1 MAGNRIDFTVGFNI
15 DKTGLNQ
22 LENSLDKITA
32 KSQLPGATEQL
43 KEAGVMAQQVGDILR
58 SSFNYDF
65 NQVNIGAFTQ
75 GLNSAGLSMDQLRS
89 KFTAAGSQGTAAFSQ
104 LGSSIL
110 NTKIQ
115 IKESNTLLDQ
125 MATTMTN
132 TVKWGIA
139 SGAFNKV
146 TQSVR
151 ESLSYVEKLD
161 KSLNDIRIVTN
172 KSAESM
178 SQFAKDANEAAKG
191 LGASTRDYTEASLI
205 YYQQGLKDNEVKAR
219 TETTLKTANV
229 TGQSTS
235 AVSEQLTAVWNGYK
249 VAAKD
254 TEKYVDKLAA
264 VAADSASDLEELSTA
279 MSKVSSSASAMGVDV
294 DSLNAQISTI
304 ISTTRQA
311 PESVGTALKTIYARM
326 GDLKSSGT
334 DEFGVSLGEVTS
346 QMKTMGVS
354 ILDETGSMRDM
365 GDVIEEV
372 GTKWQSWSREQ
383 KQAAAIAMAGKR
395 QYNNLFA
402 LFENW
407 DQYNKELKVSQDSLG
422 TLQIQQDTYMESM
435 EAKQQKLRTQTEAF
449 YSALIGD
456 GQEVNNLVDVMTEL
470 MTVVTQF
477 TDGMGGGFKSIIG
490 YATILANLF
499 KNQIGKGLLK
509 HFENKRLD
517 DYNQAV
523 VQGKKETY
531 LAGQNLKNI
540 NGTPEFSNGKWQAT
554 DSNGNVQQLTAN
566 QAGTI
571 SAFEKEAVIAKEI
584 DSIRKSLTEEEY
596 NSLVT
601 QQQEVGVSEK
611 KLAILKEQ
619 QAISKKE
626 SNTLFAFQQGDAY
639 QNYQNAKN
647 TPGANVELEGDNFLK
662 IQKERLKAANRLK
675 KEGNKLTEQE
685 IQKLKIQAGY
695 NKDSKATAE
704 VIYNRNK
711 ERYDLAKKIVEQD
724 RQEVEWKEQ
733 QANTENRLNQNI
745 KNKKEDQAKTQ
756 NIQGMIGAASSLAM
770 VLGSVN
776 SIYDTILNKDL
787 SGPEKALQI
796 ATQIGMVLP
805 MLISAYSSLNAVT
818 LAGEKLTFKSLAAK
832 AKDILLTKGQT
843 AATTEATSSTIAWNA
858 VLEINPLI
866 LLATAIIGVVSAI
879 SIFNKSQQQA
889 REETK
894 ANNEAAIELADTKK
908 EELETINE
916 LAKSYE
922 EVYKTYEKTGKGVD
936 SLKEKSYELIDSF
949 GEQGRYLLGLVD
961 NYSLFNK
968 EVKKLQQQQLEKS
981 LPSLKTGVA
990 AAGQNALI
998 DIQNESD
1005 YDKDIELGTVKVNFS
1020 ELKDIESI
1028 LEKYYALQEQISI
1041 YQERGETDSDAY
1053 REAVGMFAKIGDRIS
1068 EYTDQLEALVSTQ
1081 SQLIIGAMPDSKDY
1095 SSYKENRQEA
1105 IQKIKNSKDTDTQ
1118 QAIKNYIEANEGA
1131 TKEQAAEEIY
1141 RENLSVS
1148 GSTINQEYEDR
1159 YQKSTS
1165 LAKNFKK
1172 EIATT
1177 FGTEKFADIQ
1187 GFGETGYSKSQLSNL
1202 TFVDNEGVKHSVFN
1216 ENGKLNPLL
1225 DVGLSELDM
1234 TEKDWSNR
1242 GYSRTEEGFYKNNQT
1257 GEIINPAAV
1266 GSGYMTLPMQYQSE
1280 DFKKIWSDILGGEPG
1295 ETPSLETSLL
1305 ENFYAKATENIAS
1318 LGEKAYGGKNRDKY
1332 FEQLSEK
1339 LSESGLGMLASDN
1352 MDIFSQDF
1360 WTQHQDDTVDE
1371 LAAAMEEMMKN
1382 NIRQIQ
1388 ENFAETASQLA
1399 DNASALA
1406 SDVLSG
1412 NVTTENIA
1420 SDENYQGILG
1430 NAETLKQLYPELID
1444 DVNIIT
1450 NTQLTGTHEWLVALE
1465 EVQDKMD
1472 EIKLNELQKDL
1483 ATSLSEI
1490 KVDLNSDEFYDK
1502 MDAILDKDYSV
1513 IVEIKSQ
1520 MDDEFE
1526 TASNT
1531 LSKITEQASKIGEK
1545 FIVAQKDI
1553 KELGE
1558 TFPGI
1563 LDNVTYL
1570 KDGTIKLNKEATKSA
1585 METAKAEAAATI
1597 DSAIADIQ
1605 ANQLKLKQ
1613 KREYYA
1619 AMLTIATKAA
1629 EGEKV
1634 TEQDKADFEKIIADY
1649 QSELNKEVTDTQIKN
1664 ALAVVSGEADAN
1676 ETDFE
1681 NYKNLANEKIRVSES
1696 MSRTIAQNWKAALA
1710 GEPENVS
1717 NGAVVSGSYSSKQA
1731 TTSQEGQKAATEE
1744 LTESLDSPEQA
1755 KQLADQLAQNIKA
1768 IDQAIASG
1776 NADIVSLM
1784 AQKAGGEYGFDN
1796 AAKGKGYTPDKSD
1809 DDSNDLDKLTD
1820 EFDLLEN
1827 INNQLAI
1834 QESYYDRI
1842 NTLVE
1847 HVYGLTKLEG
1857 IKEEN
1862 KILDSQLK
1870 LYKQKD
1876 KLIQKDINR
1885 QGNKL
1890 VSYGAKF
1897 NEDGTLANHEQVWE
1911 SLKAKVNKAAAAGKE
1926 VTYEKAK
1933 QDFEDYEDAYSKYN
1947 EALQE
1952 SGENLAKQQELLYQK
1967 VENNVKAIEVEIQV
1981 KVDAGDTIRSLQE
1994 FRESMASEEDFV
2006 TKAKTSITTGMSYD
2020 SSGEMDAYLAQA
2032 EKAKKA
2038 YNKIIKGGTDKTYGT
2053 DSEAAMKAYKDY
2065 TEKAAESAK
2074 SMKEAID
2081 NYWSNMS
2088 DWMSSIK
2095 EDFDDIQ
2102 KKIKSITDETKY
2114 YSDLLSLI
2122 HSSNKTEQAALS
2134 TEQGDLYAQSAE
2146 YYVNEQK
2153 KWNKISED
2161 YQNKIDAQNKAKEKA
2176 EEKLKNA
2183 KTKKDKKDAQAA
2195 IDAAKTNIENYEKL
2209 RDEAIENAETAQ
2221 TNAQQASLNSLKA
2234 YQEAFKLS
2242 IESAFQDLEDLFTDG
2257 LGFDWAD
2264 KLWSLDKDYITNWY
2278 DNIEKEFNI
2287 KDFTLMIDMDI
2298 DDTSSEAVK
2307 QKLADFRDEQEE
2319 QLRNQAYLSE
2329 YDLKLAKAKYNV
2341 LKKEI
2346 ALQEAQEKKTTL
2358 RLRRNSQGNYT
2369 YQYTSN
2375 SNDIDKAQSELNQAQ
2390 SDYYKVAKD
2399 GYIASYEKSVSLL
2412 KSLENDMK
2420 QKALSEGLEN
2430 VDSLTQEE
2438 IQTWMQEHVGD
2449 YYAKWKVEYD
2459 AAYDDYQQVQADYAE
2474 AAYNTAAY
2482 QAGET
2487 DKVWNKL
2494 SEDEKKRWIKDS
2506 LPKLGTAFTNYY
2518 SGINKNSQ
2526 DMETIVKQVWEKCTK
2541 AMSDY
2546 KDGFEVLRKEAEV
2559 EIPKVNDIIKTN
2571 KTEVSKLKEQW
2582 DKVDEKYKAYEK
2594 EINNSEKIEALQ
2606 KSLSEVK
2613 SPIDDLYTSLDRD
2626 VRKVGNL
2633 QTTINKLK
2641 GKTITVTTNYKNNY
2655 DLKINGKSAS
2665 ASEYKAAVSAGQA
2678 DVSTSG
2684 DGKIQAGDIVQGTG
2698 KNEGKNKAG
2707 IYLYNSKG
2715 NKTGYSGR
2723 FAPGTDW
2730 TILEIVKNKDKPDLA
2745 HIDNGATDEYIPVN
2759 IIKKYFTGYDTGG
2772 YTGEWNS
2779 TDGKLALLH
2788 EKELVLNK
2796 QDTSN
2801 MLEIVKSVRTLQ
2813 DNNSNLSSLIM
2824 EQVMSSLYSRV
2835 KEIKKEFILQD
2846 ALTSNYSKEKEANI
2860 EQSVVI
2866 NADFPGVT
2874 NAKEIERALNSLENM
2889 ATQKA
2894 YSTRKR

>member
-89 KFTAAGSQGTAAFSQ
+89 KFTAAGNQGINTFANVSN
-104 LGSSIL
+104 SIL
-110 NTKIQ
+110 STKLQ

-161 KSLNDIRIVTN
+161 KSLNDIRIVTD

-178 SQFAKDANEAAKG
+178 QQFAKDANSAAKG

-205 YYQQGLKDNEVKAR
+205 YYQQGLSDEEVKAR

-229 TGQSTS
+229 TGQATS

-249 VAAKD
+249 VVANEA
-254 TEKYVDKLAA
+254 ESYVDKLAA

-279 MSKVSSSASAMGVDV
+279 MSKVASSANAMGVDV

-326 GDLKSSGT
+326 GDLKTEGT
-334 DEFGVSLGEVTS
+334 DEFGVSLGEVSS
-346 QMKTMGVS
+346 QMQTMGIN

-365 GDVIEEV
+365 GEVIEEV
-372 GTKWQSWSREQ
+372 GAKWQSWTREQ

-407 DQYNKELKVSQDSLG
+407 SDYNKELKVSQNSLG
-422 TLQIQQDTYMESM
+422 TLQNQQDIYMESM
-435 EAKQQKLRTQTEAF
+435 EAKQQRLKTQTEAF

-456 GQEVNNLVDVMTEL
+456 GQEVNNLVDALTDL
-470 MTVVTQF
+470 MTVFTNF
-477 TDGMGGGFKSIIG
+477 TDGMGGGLKSIAG
-490 YATILANLF
+490 YAAIIANLF
-499 KNQIGKGLLK
+499 KNQISKGLLNL
-509 HFENKRLD
+509 FETKRLD
-517 DYNQAV
+517 ALNESTIQNKKDTYMAS
-523 VQGKKETY
+523 QGLGSVDNAKKI
-531 LAGQNLKNI
+531 QI
-540 NGTPEFSNGKWQAT
+540 NYSK
-554 DSNGNVQQLTAN
+554 
-566 QAGTI
+566 QAGWTTET
-571 SAFEKEAVIAKEI
+571 AQGTEKITEDTASELAKLKEQAKWSQKIDEIAVAL
-584 DSIRKSLTEEEY
+584 SEEEY
-596 NSLVT
+596 NKLVT
-601 QQQEVGVSEK
+601 LQEETGELEK
-611 KLAILKEQ
+611 QKTLLEGTQYNLNEERSSLFSHNKALKQGREESYNQYLQDKDNPDISLNQAGEDYIQREQERLNIAESIIEAEKEQ
-619 QAISKKE
+619 AKLQLQIAEIKKGNSNINQEELQSLKNQAKAQKEIAQSAKQSLGYAKNSKVTGEQIKSQVQKTKDYAKDQVTADKEKAGLDQKQLQIQGQLNEGISSKKE
-626 SNTLFAFQQGDAY
+626 DLSKVNTINGLIAGFSTLAMSLGTINSLFDVWTSKDTSTIDKLTQTLMSLGMLIPMITSAY
-639 QNYQNAKN
+639 TALNKVKLEDIKVTLSAIGLKIKETAASAAKVLGLGAETVATEGATVAQNALN
-647 TPGANVELEGDNFLK
+647 ASMLANPAFWLIAGVMGLVTALSFLSKKQEEEIEAQKEANQQRIESAEK
-662 IQKERLKAANRLK
+662 IQEEYKSIKDLSDSYDDLYEKY
-675 KEGNKLTEQE
+675 KEGNATKEEFNNLVEETSELLESENIALLKNTQNWSALGSAIKNAKEEKGKDALEKSKDALDAAMDNLTLDEYT
-685 IQKLKIQAGY
+685 K
-695 NKDSKATAE
+695 KAT
-704 VIYNRNK
+704 
-711 ERYDLAKKIVEQD
+711 
-724 RQEVEWKEQ
+724 
-733 QANTENRLNQNI
+733 
-745 KNKKEDQAKTQ
+745 KT
-756 NIQGMIGAASSLAM
+756 
-770 VLGSVN
+770 VV
-776 SIYDTILNKDL
+776 
-787 SGPEKALQI
+787 
-796 ATQIGMVLP
+796 
-805 MLISAYSSLNAVT
+805 
-818 LAGEKLTFKSLAAK
+818 
-832 AKDILLTKGQT
+832 KGT
-843 AATTEATSSTIAWNA
+843 
-858 VLEINPLI
+858 VP
-866 LLATAIIGVVSAI
+866 
-879 SIFNKSQQQA
+879 
-889 REETK
+889 K
-894 ANNEAAIELADTKK
+894 ANNSMGYNYNTARNIQT
-908 EELETINE
+908 
-916 LAKSYE
+916 E
-922 EVYKTYEKTGKGVD
+922 EVELPGQYIDFKIGAVWEEEEK
-936 SLKEKSYELIDSF
+936 SLKEKIN
-949 GEQGRYLLGLVD
+949 G
-961 NYSLFNK
+961 K
-968 EVKKLQQQQLEKS
+968 
-981 LPSLKTGVA
+981 
-990 AAGQNALI
+990 
-998 DIQNESD
+998 
-1005 YDKDIELGTVKVNFS
+1005 
-1020 ELKDIESI
+1020 
-1028 LEKYYALQEQISI
+1028 LEKYDLEVNDNGNIWVQTPADYANAWSAVEEALAEADEGEKDASASEFYESIRGQIGEAKSKSEEINDYIQNVEDVSFDVATQEVGLDDIKNKEEYIEKRQEVAERVKKSLKDTGKTEEEINDYINTNFASLEDEQLVEWEASYQLSLQYQDTAKEVLNLDSLNEEQIAKVNDLADDLTKS
-1041 YQERGETDSDAY
+1041 GLNAY
-1053 REAVGMFAKIGDRIS
+1053 LDKNKI
-1068 EYTDQLEALVSTQ
+1068 
-1081 SQLIIGAMPDSKDY
+1081 
-1095 SSYKENRQEA
+1095 
-1105 IQKIKNSKDTDTQ
+1105 
-1118 QAIKNYIEANEGA
+1118 
-1131 TKEQAAEEIY
+1131 TKEEWDNYLAGDIDFNDIVRKHFDEI
-1141 RENLSVS
+1141 
-1148 GSTINQEYEDR
+1148 
-1159 YQKSTS
+1159 
-1165 LAKNFKK
+1165 
-1172 EIATT
+1172 
-1177 FGTEKFADIQ
+1177 
-1187 GFGETGYSKSQLSNL
+1187 
-1202 TFVDNEGVKHSVFN
+1202 
-1216 ENGKLNPLL
+1216 
-1225 DVGLSELDM
+1225 
-1234 TEKDWSNR
+1234 
-1242 GYSRTEEGFYKNNQT
+1242 
-1257 GEIINPAAV
+1257 
-1266 GSGYMTLPMQYQSE
+1266 
-1280 DFKKIWSDILGGEPG
+1280 
-1295 ETPSLETSLL
+1295 
-1305 ENFYAKATENIAS
+1305 
-1318 LGEKAYGGKNRDKY
+1318 EKAFSNNAKTISTNSQY
-1332 FEQLSEK
+1332 FEQQS
-1339 LSESGLGMLASDN
+1339 
-1352 MDIFSQDF
+1352 
-1360 WTQHQDDTVDE
+1360 
-1371 LAAAMEEMMKN
+1371 
-1382 NIRQIQ
+1382 
-1388 ENFAETASQLA
+1388 
-1399 DNASALA
+1399 
-1406 SDVLSG
+1406 LSG
-1412 NVTTENIA
+1412 GITSENI
-1420 SDENYQGILG
+1420 SEDENWSMY
-1430 NAETLKQLYPELID
+1430 LKQLDAAASIYPELID
-1444 DVNIIT
+1444 DVNIIE
-1450 NTQLTGTHEWLVALE
+1450 NTQLTGTYEWLTALE

-1472 EIKLNELQKDL
+1472 EIELNRLQKDL

-1545 FIVAQKDI
+1545 FIVAQEDI

-1784 AQKAGGEYGFDN
+1784 AQKAGAEYGFDN
-1796 AAKGKGYTPDKSD
+1796 AAKGKGYAPDKSD

-1885 QGNKL
+1885 QGSKL

-1967 VENNVKAIEVEIQV
+1967 VENNVKAIETEIQV
-1981 KVDAGDTIRSLQE
+1981 KVDAGDAIRSLQE

-2020 SSGEMDAYLAQA
+2020 SSGEMDAFLAQA

-2053 DSEAAMKAYKDY
+2053 DSEAAMKAYQEY

-2183 KTKKDKKDAQAA
+2183 KTKKDKKDAKAA

-2487 DKVWNKL
+2487 DKVWNRL

-2506 LPKLGTAFTNYY
+2506 LPKLGTTFTNYY

-2526 DMETIVKQVWEKCTK
+2526 DMETIVKQVWKKCTT

-2546 KDGFEVLRKEAEV
+2546 KDGFEALRTKAEV

-2633 QTTINKLK
+2633 KTAINKLK

-2665 ASEYKAAVSAGQA
+2665 ASEYKAAVSASQMKQ
-2678 DVSTSG
+2678 SSQG
-2684 DGKIQAGDIVQGTG
+2684 DGNAQAGDTIHHTTTYQ
-2698 KNEGKNKAG
+2698 NAAG
-2707 IYLYNSKG
+2707 DVEYDSKG
-2715 NKTGYSGR
+2715 KKQTGHYFRTG
-2723 FAPGTDW
+2723 PDTDW
-2730 TILEIVKNKDKPDLA
+2730 IIEEIKTVDGGKQLAKIENASGVSHWILLSSIQKGKLW
-2745 HIDNGATDEYIPVN
+2745 
-2759 IIKKYFTGYDTGG
+2759 TGFDTGG

>member
-43 KEAGVMAQQVGDILR
+43 KEAGIMAQQVGDILR

-151 ESLSYVEKLD
+151 EAFSYVEKLD
-161 KSLNDIRIVTN
+161 KSLNDIRIVTD

-178 SQFAKDANEAAKG
+178 QQFAKDANSAAKG

-205 YYQQGLKDNEVKAR
+205 YYQQGLSDEEVKAR

-229 TGQSTS
+229 TGQATS
-235 AVSEQLTAVWNGYK
+235 AVSEELTAVWNGYK
-249 VAAKD
+249 VVASEA
-254 TEKYVDKLAA
+254 ESYVDKMAA

-279 MSKVSSSASAMGVDV
+279 MSKVASSASAMGVDV

-326 GDLKSSGT
+326 GDLKTEGT
-334 DEFGVSLGEVTS
+334 DEFGVSLGEVSS
-346 QMKTMGVS
+346 QMQTMGVN

-365 GDVIEEV
+365 GEVIEEV

-407 DQYNKELKVSQDSLG
+407 SDYNKELKVSQESLG
-422 TLQIQQDTYMESM
+422 TLQKQQNTYMESM
-435 EAKQQKLRTQTEAF
+435 EAKQQRLSTQTEAF

-456 GQEVNNLVDVMTEL
+456 GQEVNNLVDVMTDL

-477 TDGMGGGFKSIIG
+477 TDGMGGGFKSLIG
-490 YATILANLF
+490 YVTILANLF
-499 KNQIGKGLLK
+499 KNQIGKGYLNRL
-509 HFENKRLD
+509 ENKRLEN
-517 DYNQAV
+517 YNQSV
-523 VQGKKETY
+523 VTGKKDTY
-531 LAGQNLKNI
+531 LAGQNLQQVTGSATLSEKDN
-540 NGTPEFSNGKWQAT
+540 KWYVKGEQ
-554 DSNGNVQQLTAN
+554 GQPVRLTSE
-566 QAGTI
+566 QAG
-571 SAFEKEAVIAKEI
+571 SVNRFEEEAKWAERI
-584 DSIRKSLTEEEY
+584 DKVRKSLSEEEY
-596 NSLVT
+596 NALT
-601 QQQEVGVSEK
+601 NQQQKLGLLKEEEAILQSENI
-611 KLAILKEQ
+611 ILKEQ
-619 QAISKKE
+619 AENLFTSNGAVFDGRKKE
-626 SNTLFAFQQGDAY
+626 ELSSTSKSYL
-639 QNYQNAKN
+639 NYQSSIGTANEAAAAEDALAAASKRVDKARELASLSKEEFETKN
-647 TPGANVELEGDNFLK
+647 STVKTLLREAGYAEDTSLSQKEILK
-662 IQKERLKAANRLK
+662 REKERLNVLNQVVK
-675 KEGNKLTEQE
+675 KRKEEIVNQE
-685 IQKLKIQAGY
+685 NQKNTSNQL
-695 NKDSKATAE
+695 NTSLS
-704 VIYNRNK
+704 NK
-711 ERYDLAKKIVEQD
+711 EVDQTKVE
-724 RQEVEWKEQ
+724 K
-733 QANTENRLNQNI
+733 L
-745 KNKKEDQAKTQ
+745 
-756 NIQGMIGAASSLAM
+756 QGAIGAASSIAM
-770 VLGSVN
+770 TLGSVN
-776 SIYDTILNKDL
+776 SILDTIFNKDI
-787 SGPEKALQI
+787 SGGEKILQI
-796 ATQIGMVLP
+796 FTQLAFTLP
-805 MLISAYSSLNAVT
+805 MLQRAYESLNAIQAISIGQTGIGAAAQEALNTAILKYIPSAKGATVAQTALNAAMNANIIVAVVTAILALVSAYSIYKRSVSEARQAKIEANNNIIEGNQALKDEKDAIAENAKAYNEAYNKYKETGEGKNELVT
-818 LAGEKLTFKSLAAK
+818 ASQNLIEKLGDEGTA
-832 AKDILLTKGQT
+832 LL
-843 AATTEATSSTIAWNA
+843 SVI
-858 VLEINPLI
+858 
-866 LLATAIIGVVSAI
+866 
-879 SIFNKSQQQA
+879 
-889 REETK
+889 
-894 ANNEAAIELADTKK
+894 
-908 EELETINE
+908 
-916 LAKSYE
+916 
-922 EVYKTYEKTGKGVD
+922 
-936 SLKEKSYELIDSF
+936 
-949 GEQGRYLLGLVD
+949 D
-961 NYSLFNK
+961 NYSLFNEKLK
-968 EVKKLQQQQLEKS
+968 EVLSTRLKIQNTDATSLISSYNAAARNVSLQNQEDASEDNAGFWGPLGQELVGAVSTLGYTMVEDIASLFTGKVYHAASAAGEHTYGMTFSSKEESDAVSIIEDTLSDYGTAMQTNLDKWTQIWDHDRASDFVMNFEDLNAEESVIAMQQLEKALNQLEEEGKETTQTYAS
-981 LPSLKTGVA
+981 LSAQYQQLDEATLEYREQLATLAEYYSAGVFAANTGVSDDVMNSRQDYEEYKNRVVSAYKENEYIRKA
-990 AAGQNALI
+990 AEASGDEEAYYEDRFKSDVYNYGSTSIQSQYEAEQARESQRFSMGEAVKNIYGVEEYGWEEAQKQNKDFKELI
-998 DIQNESD
+998 KNRKNTN
-1005 YDKDIELGTVKVNFS
+1005 KDIVAELEDTGLMSYVNWNLFTREDWENIYNAKDANEAARYIVNS
-1020 ELKDIESI
+1020 SLEAMQESFEKDIGNVISSGKDTMNKAISGDLTADNAINDEDFQN
-1028 LEKYYALQEQISI
+1028 YLQ
-1041 YQERGETDSDAY
+1041 
-1053 REAVGMFAKIGDRIS
+1053 
-1068 EYTDQLEALVSTQ
+1068 QLEA
-1081 SQLIIGAMPDSKDY
+1081 ASKFY
-1095 SSYKENRQEA
+1095 P
-1105 IQKIKNSKDTDTQ
+1105 
-1118 QAIKNYIEANEGA
+1118 
-1131 TKEQAAEEIY
+1131 
-1141 RENLSVS
+1141 
-1148 GSTINQEYEDR
+1148 
-1159 YQKSTS
+1159 
-1165 LAKNFKK
+1165 
-1172 EIATT
+1172 
-1177 FGTEKFADIQ
+1177 DIQ
-1187 GFGETGYSKSQLSNL
+1187 
-1202 TFVDNEGVKHSVFN
+1202 DNI
-1216 ENGKLNPLL
+1216 
-1225 DVGLSELDM
+1225 
-1234 TEKDWSNR
+1234 R
-1242 GYSRTEEGFYKNNQT
+1242 
-1257 GEIINPAAV
+1257 IINN
-1266 GSGYMTLPMQYQSE
+1266 E
-1280 DFKKIWSDILGGEPG
+1280 
-1295 ETPSLETSLL
+1295 SL
-1305 ENFYAKATENIAS
+1305 I
-1318 LGEKAYGGKNRDKY
+1318 G
-1332 FEQLSEK
+1332 
-1339 LSESGLGMLASDN
+1339 
-1352 MDIFSQDF
+1352 
-1360 WTQHQDDTVDE
+1360 TQAWYD
-1371 LAAAMEEMMKN
+1371 
-1382 NIRQIQ
+1382 
-1388 ENFAETASQLA
+1388 
-1399 DNASALA
+1399 AL
-1406 SDVLSG
+1406 D
-1412 NVTTENIA
+1412 
-1420 SDENYQGILG
+1420 
-1430 NAETLKQLYPELID
+1430 
-1444 DVNIIT
+1444 
-1450 NTQLTGTHEWLVALE
+1450 
-1465 EVQDKMD
+1465 EVQDKMED
-1472 EIKLNELQKDL
+1472 IQLIQSRDTAHENLTEIIEEYNNKDFSVNVDANTQEFTEKMSELLNDQYDISVKIRAEGHEDF
-1483 ATSLSEI
+1483 TSLTGQLNNLDEAI
-1490 KVDLNSDEFYDK
+1490 AKV
-1502 MDAILDKDYSV
+1502 
-1513 IVEIKSQ
+1513 
-1520 MDDEFE
+1520 
-1526 TASNT
+1526 
-1531 LSKITEQASKIGEK
+1531 GED
-1545 FIVAQKDI
+1545 FIVSADDI
-1553 KELGE
+1553 TALGQAV
-1558 TFPGI
+1558 PGI
-1563 LDNVTYL
+1563 LQDFQYMT
-1570 KDGTIKLNKEATKSA
+1570 DGTIKLNKEAVQSSIDASRQSIQTKVEEAASKLETEADYHAAQATLYEEMAEIAQAAADNDIDIEQAKNELLTKSKKVEA
-1585 METAKAEAAATI
+1585 NNDKMIKDTEIANQKKLADSSQENGGILASNWAEA
-1597 DSAIADIQ
+1597 
-1605 ANQLKLKQ
+1605 
-1613 KREYYA
+1613 
-1619 AMLTIATKAA
+1619 
-1629 EGEKV
+1629 
-1634 TEQDKADFEKIIADY
+1634 Y
-1649 QSELNKEVTDTQIKN
+1649 QSAALNSEEF
-1664 ALAVVSGEADAN
+1664 AV
-1676 ETDFE
+1676 
-1681 NYKNLANEKIRVSES
+1681 Y
-1696 MSRTIAQNWKAALA
+1696 AQN
-1710 GEPENVS
+1710 N
-1717 NGAVVSGSYSSKQA
+1717 N
-1731 TTSQEGQKAATEE
+1731 KAATGEGGITSPNIVPHFKGAAGKNVETADIPE
-1744 LTESLDSPEQA
+1744 LEQA
-1755 KQLADQLAQNIKA
+1755 TKEDLEDLAQEYREKA
-1768 IDQAIASG
+1768 ESE
-1776 NADIVSLM
+1776 M
-1784 AQKAGGEYGFDN
+1784 N
-1796 AAKGKGYTPDKSD
+1796 AANVAYSEAMGLRAKLHASNIAADNVKKGEGPDGKDKD

-1827 INNQLAI
+1827 INNQLEI

-1847 HVYGLTKLEG
+1847 HTYGLTKLDG
-1857 IKEEN
+1857 IKAEN
-1862 KILDSQLK
+1862 EVLDSQLK

-1885 QGNKL
+1885 QGSKL

-1952 SGENLAKQQELLYQK
+1952 SGENLAKQQELLYQE

-1981 KVDAGDTIRSLQE
+1981 KVDAGDAIRNLQE

-2006 TKAKTSITTGMSYD
+2006 TKAKTSIATGMSYNN
-2020 SSGEMDAYLAQA
+2020 SEEMDAYLAQA
-2032 EKAKKA
+2032 EKARKA

-2053 DSEAAMKAYKDY
+2053 DSEAAMKAYQEY

-2088 DWMSSIK
+2088 DWMNSIK

-2195 IDAAKTNIENYEKL
+2195 IDAAETNIENYEKL

-2412 KSLENDMK
+2412 KSLESDMK

-2438 IQTWMQEHVGD
+2438 IETWMQEHVGD

-2487 DKVWNKL
+2487 DKVWSKL

-2526 DMETIVKQVWEKCTK
+2526 DMETIVKQVWKNCTK

-2546 KDGFEVLRKEAEV
+2546 KDGFEALRAKAEV

-2606 KSLSEVK
+2606 KSLSKVK
-2613 SPIDDLYTSLDRD
+2613 SPIDDLYTSLDKD

-2633 QTTINKLK
+2633 QTAIDKLK

-2665 ASEYKAAVSAGQA
+2665 ASEYKAAIAASQMSMSKQGNNKV
-2678 DVSTSG
+2678 D
-2684 DGKIQAGDIVQGTG
+2684 AGDYIQGKGTCP
-2698 KNEGKNKAG
+2698 NAAG
-2707 IYLYNSKG
+2707 VPEYDSKG
-2715 NKTGYSGR
+2715 NLTGKYIR
-2723 FAPGTDW
+2723 TKDVDW
-2730 TILEIVKNKDKPDLA
+2730 VVLQIAQPKNKPQIAQIENPYNNIKYWL
-2745 HIDNGATDEYIPVN
+2745 NYTDIE
-2759 IIKKYFTGYDTGG
+2759 KWFTGYDTGG

>member
-139 SGAFNKV
+139 SGTFNKV

-151 ESLSYVEKLD
+151 EAFSYVEKLD

-178 SQFAKDANEAAKG
+178 QQFAKDANSAAKN

-205 YYQQGLKDNEVKAR
+205 YYQQGLSDEEVKAR

-235 AVSEQLTAVWNGYK
+235 AVSEELTAVWNGYQ

-279 MSKVSSSASAMGVDV
+279 MSKVSSSANAMGVDV

-326 GDLKSSGT
+326 GDLKAEGT

-346 QMKTMGVS
+346 QMETMGVS

-372 GTKWQSWSREQ
+372 GTKWQGWSREQ

-407 DQYNKELKVSQDSLG
+407 DQYNKELKVSQESLG
-422 TLQIQQDTYMESM
+422 TLQQQQDIYMESM
-435 EAKQQKLRTQTEAF
+435 EARQQRLTTQTEAF

-456 GQEVNNLVDVMTEL
+456 GQEVNNLVDIMTEL

-499 KNQIGKGLLK
+499 KNQIGKGLLQ
-509 HFENKRLD
+509 HFDKKRLEN
-517 DYNQAV
+517 YNQSV
-523 VQGKKETY
+523 VEGKKETY
-531 LAGQNLKNI
+531 LAGQNLQQVTGSATLSEKDN
-540 NGTPEFSNGKWQAT
+540 KWYVKGEQ
-554 DSNGNVQQLTAN
+554 GQPVRLTSK
-566 QAGTI
+566 QAG
-571 SAFEKEAVIAKEI
+571 SVNRFEEEAKWAERI
-584 DSIRKSLTEEEY
+584 DKVRKSLSEEEY
-596 NSLVT
+596 NALT
-601 QQQEVGVSEK
+601 NQQQKLGLLKEEEAILQSENI
-611 KLAILKEQ
+611 ILKEQ
-619 QAISKKE
+619 AENLFTSNGAVFDGRKKE
-626 SNTLFAFQQGDAY
+626 ELSSTSKSYL
-639 QNYQNAKN
+639 NYQSSIGTANEAVAAEDALAAANKRVDKARELASLSKEEFETKNSTVKTLLREAGYAEDTSLSQKEILKREEERLNVLNQVVKKREKEIVNQENQKN
-647 TPGANVELEGDNFLK
+647 TSNQLDTSL
-662 IQKERLKAANRLK
+662 
-675 KEGNKLTEQE
+675 
-685 IQKLKIQAGY
+685 
-695 NKDSKATAE
+695 S
-704 VIYNRNK
+704 NK
-711 ERYDLAKKIVEQD
+711 EVDQTKVE
-724 RQEVEWKEQ
+724 K
-733 QANTENRLNQNI
+733 L
-745 KNKKEDQAKTQ
+745 
-756 NIQGMIGAASSLAM
+756 QGAIGAASSLAM
-770 VLGSVN
+770 TLGSVN
-776 SIYDTILNKDL
+776 SILDTIFNKDI
-787 SGPEKALQI
+787 SDGEKLLQVF
-796 ATQIGMVLP
+796 TQMAFVLP
-805 MLISAYSSLNAVT
+805 MIYSAYKSMNAIQAVSIGQTTIGAAVQEGLNAAILKYIPSAKGATVAQTALNTAMNANIIVAVVTAILALVSAYSIYKRSVSEARQAEIEANNNIIERNQALKD
-818 LAGEKLTFKSLAAK
+818 EKDAIAENAK
-832 AKDILLTKGQT
+832 AY
-843 AATTEATSSTIAWNA
+843 
-858 VLEINPLI
+858 
-866 LLATAIIGVVSAI
+866 
-879 SIFNKSQQQA
+879 
-889 REETK
+889 
-894 ANNEAAIELADTKK
+894 NEAYNKYK
-908 EELETINE
+908 ETGEGKNE
-916 LAKSYE
+916 LVTASQ
-922 EVYKTYEKTGKGVD
+922 
-936 SLKEKSYELIDSF
+936 ELIDKL
-949 GEQGRYLLGLVD
+949 GDEGTALLSVID
-961 NYSLFNK
+961 NYSLFNEKLK
-968 EVKKLQQQQLEKS
+968 EVLSTRLKVQNNDATSLITSYEAAARNVSLQNKEDASEDNMGAFRQVLNAGISTLIRPKILQLIDVGKAAVTGKTDKAYLAEGENTYGTIFTSSEESKAVDLIKDDLNEEYASATKTLFDFGGRTSNITMNFEDLDAEGSIKAMQELEEMLHKLEKAGKATTETYAGLSAQYQQL
-981 LPSLKTGVA
+981 
-990 AAGQNALI
+990 N
-998 DIQNESD
+998 
-1005 YDKDIELGTVKVNFS
+1005 
-1020 ELKDIESI
+1020 
-1028 LEKYYALQEQISI
+1028 
-1041 YQERGETDSDAY
+1041 DSTLAY
-1053 REAVGMFAKIGDRIS
+1053 REQLETLGQYYSAGVFAANTGVSDDVMNSRQDYEEYKNRVISAYKENEYIKKAAEASGDEEAYYEDRFKSDVYNYGSTSIQSQYEAEQARESQRFSMGEAVKNIYGVGEYGWEKAQEESEDFKELIKDRKNTNKDIVAELEDTGLMSYVNWKLFTREDWENIYNAKDANEAARYIVNSSMDAIKKSFEKDIDDVVSGGKDAMNQALSGDLTADNIS
-1068 EYTDQLEALVSTQ
+1068 EEFKQYQDQLEA
-1081 SQLIIGAMPDSKDY
+1081 ASK
-1095 SSYKENRQEA
+1095 
-1105 IQKIKNSKDTDTQ
+1105 
-1118 QAIKNYIEANEGA
+1118 
-1131 TKEQAAEEIY
+1131 
-1141 RENLSVS
+1141 
-1148 GSTINQEYEDR
+1148 
-1159 YQKSTS
+1159 
-1165 LAKNFKK
+1165 
-1172 EIATT
+1172 
-1177 FGTEKFADIQ
+1177 
-1187 GFGETGYSKSQLSNL
+1187 
-1202 TFVDNEGVKHSVFN
+1202 
-1216 ENGKLNPLL
+1216 
-1225 DVGLSELDM
+1225 
-1234 TEKDWSNR
+1234 
-1242 GYSRTEEGFYKNNQT
+1242 
-1257 GEIINPAAV
+1257 
-1266 GSGYMTLPMQYQSE
+1266 
-1280 DFKKIWSDILGGEPG
+1280 
-1295 ETPSLETSLL
+1295 
-1305 ENFYAKATENIAS
+1305 
-1318 LGEKAYGGKNRDKY
+1318 
-1332 FEQLSEK
+1332 
-1339 LSESGLGMLASDN
+1339 
-1352 MDIFSQDF
+1352 
-1360 WTQHQDDTVDE
+1360 
-1371 LAAAMEEMMKN
+1371 
-1382 NIRQIQ
+1382 
-1388 ENFAETASQLA
+1388 
-1399 DNASALA
+1399 
-1406 SDVLSG
+1406 
-1412 NVTTENIA
+1412 
-1420 SDENYQGILG
+1420 
-1430 NAETLKQLYPELID
+1430 LYPELENEI
-1444 DVNIIT
+1444 NIIN
-1450 NTQLTGTHEWLVALE
+1450 NTALIGTKEWYDALD
-1465 EVQDKMD
+1465 EVQDKM
-1472 EIKLNELQKDL
+1472 ENIQITQSNNIATKELNEIFEKYENEDFSVNIDANTQEFTEKMNALLDEQYDVSVKIRAEGHGDF
-1483 ATSLSEI
+1483 TSLTGQ
-1490 KVDLNSDEFYDK
+1490 LNNIDE
-1502 MDAILDKDYSV
+1502 A
-1513 IVEIKSQ
+1513 VE
-1520 MDDEFE
+1520 
-1526 TASNT
+1526 
-1531 LSKITEQASKIGEK
+1531 KIGENY
-1545 FIVAQKDI
+1545 IVAADDVAV
-1553 KELGE
+1553 LGQAI
-1558 TFPGI
+1558 PGV
-1563 LDNVTYL
+1563 LQQMKYMS
-1570 KDGTIKLNKEATKSA
+1570 DGTIKLNKEAVQSSIDAARQSIKTKVEEAATKLETEAKYHSA
-1585 METAKAEAAATI
+1585 QATLYGSMAEIAQQAANSEINIEDAKNKLISKASQVQANNDKMLKETEIANQKKLADSSQENGGILASNWAEAYQSAALN
-1597 DSAIADIQ
+1597 SAEFAAVAQ
-1605 ANQLKLKQ
+1605 AN
-1613 KREYYA
+1613 
-1619 AMLTIATKAA
+1619 
-1629 EGEKV
+1629 
-1634 TEQDKADFEKIIADY
+1634 
-1649 QSELNKEVTDTQIKN
+1649 N
-1664 ALAVVSGEADAN
+1664 
-1676 ETDFE
+1676 
-1681 NYKNLANEKIRVSES
+1681 
-1696 MSRTIAQNWKAALA
+1696 
-1710 GEPENVS
+1710 
-1717 NGAVVSGSYSSKQA
+1717 
-1731 TTSQEGQKAATEE
+1731 KAATG
-1744 LTESLDSPEQA
+1744 DGKIEQ
-1755 KQLADQLAQNIKA
+1755 K
-1768 IDQAIASG
+1768 
-1776 NADIVSLM
+1776 DIVPHY
-1784 AQKAGGEYGFDN
+1784 KG
-1796 AAKGKGYTPDKSD
+1796 AKGKTTATSEIPELQKATKEDLADLAQEYKNKAESEMEAANIAYSEAMGLRAQLNASNVAADNVKKGKDTQGDK
-1809 DDSNDLDKLTD
+1809 DSGNDLEKLTD

-1842 NTLVE
+1842 NTLIE
-1847 HVYGLTKLEG
+1847 HVYGLTKLDG

-1876 KLIQKDINR
+1876 KLIQKNINR
-1885 QGNKL
+1885 QGSKL
-1890 VSYGAKF
+1890 TSYGAEF
-1897 NEDGTLANHEQVWE
+1897 NEDGTLANHKQVWQ
-1911 SLKAKVNKAAAAGKE
+1911 SLKSKVNKAAAAGKE

-1933 QDFEDYEDAYSKYN
+1933 QDFEDYQDAYSKYN
-1947 EALQE
+1947 ESLQE

-1967 VENNVKAIEVEIQV
+1967 VENNVKAIETEIQV
-1981 KVDAGDTIRSLQE
+1981 KVDAGDAIRSLQE
-1994 FRESMASEEDFV
+1994 FRESMTFEDDFV
-2006 TKAKTSITTGMSYD
+2006 TKAKTSIATGMSYNN
-2020 SSGEMDAYLAQA
+2020 SGEMNDFLAQA

-2038 YNKIIKGGTDKTYGT
+2038 YDKIIKGGNDKTYGT
-2053 DSEAAMKAYKDY
+2053 DSETAMKAYKEY

-2081 NYWSNMS
+2081 SYWNNMS

-2122 HSSNKTEQAALS
+2122 HSSNKTEQAKLS

-2161 YQNKIDAQNKAKEKA
+2161 YQAKIDAQNKAKEKA

-2183 KTKKDKKDAQAA
+2183 KTKKDKKDAKAA
-2195 IDAAKTNIENYEKL
+2195 IDAAETNIKNYEKL

-2242 IESAFQDLEDLFTDG
+2242 IESAFQELEDLFTDG

-2278 DNIEKEFNI
+2278 DNIEREFNI

-2358 RLRRNSQGNYT
+2358 RLRRNFQGNYT

-2375 SNDIDKAQSELNQAQ
+2375 SNDVKKAQSELNQARQ
-2390 SDYYKVAKD
+2390 ETYKITKD
-2399 GYIASYEKSVSLL
+2399 ESIKQIEKQASLL
-2412 KSLENDMK
+2412 QQLTNDMK

-2487 DKVWNKL
+2487 DKVWSKL
-2494 SEDEKKRWIKDS
+2494 SENEKKRWIKDS

-2518 SGINKNSQ
+2518 NGINKNSQ
-2526 DMETIVKQVWEKCTK
+2526 DMETIVKQVWKKCTK
-2541 AMSDY
+2541 TMSDY
-2546 KDGFEVLRKEAEV
+2546 KDGFETLRKKAEV
-2559 EIPKVNDIIKTN
+2559 EIPIVNDIIKTN
-2571 KTEVSKLKEQW
+2571 ETEVSKLKEQW
-2582 DKVDEKYKAYEK
+2582 NKVDEKYKAYEK

-2606 KSLSEVK
+2606 KSLSKVK

-2633 QTTINKLK
+2633 QTAIDKLK

-2665 ASEYKAAVSAGQA
+2665 ASEYKAAVSASQMKQ
-2678 DVSTSG
+2678 SSQG
-2684 DGKIQAGDIVQGTG
+2684 DGNAQAGDIIHHTTTYQ
-2698 KNEGKNKAG
+2698 NAAG
-2707 IYLYNSKG
+2707 DIEYNSKG
-2715 NKTGYSGR
+2715 KKQTGHYFRTG
-2723 FAPGTDW
+2723 PDTDW
-2730 TILEIVKNKDKPDLA
+2730 IIEEIKTVDGGKQLAKIENASGVSHWILLSSIQKGKLW
-2745 HIDNGATDEYIPVN
+2745 
-2759 IIKKYFTGYDTGG
+2759 TGFDTGG

-2874 NAKEIERALNSLENM
+2874 NAKEIERAFDSLENM

>member
-22 LENSLDKITA
+22 LESSLDKITA
-32 KSQLPGATEQL
+32 KSQLPGATKQL

-58 SSFNYDF
+58 NSFNYDF

-115 IKESNTLLDQ
+115 IKESNTLLDK
-125 MATTMTN
+125 MARTMTN
-132 TVKWGIA
+132 TVTWGIA

-178 SQFAKDANEAAKG
+178 SKFAKDANKAAKG

-205 YYQQGLKDNEVKAR
+205 YYQQGLSDEEVKAR

-235 AVSEQLTAVWNGYK
+235 AVSEELTAVWNGYK
-249 VAAKD
+249 VAAAD
-254 TEKYVDKLAA
+254 TEKYIDKLAA

-279 MSKVSSSASAMGVDV
+279 MSKVSSAASTMGVDV

-326 GDLKSSGT
+326 GDLKAEGT

-346 QMKTMGVS
+346 QMQTMGVN
-354 ILDETGSMRDM
+354 IIDETGSMRDM

-372 GTKWQSWSREQ
+372 GTKWQGWSREQ

-422 TLQIQQDTYMESM
+422 TLQIQQNTYMESM
-435 EAKQQKLRTQTEAF
+435 EAKQQRLSTQTEAF

-456 GQEVNNLVDVMTEL
+456 GQEVNNLVDVMTDL

-477 TDGMGGGFKSIIG
+477 TDGMGGGFKSLIG
-490 YATILANLF
+490 YVTILANLF
-499 KNQIGKGLLK
+499 KNQIGKGYLNRL
-509 HFENKRLD
+509 ENKKLEN
-517 DYNQAV
+517 YNQSV
-523 VQGKKETY
+523 VTGKKDTY
-531 LAGQNLKNI
+531 LAGQNLQQVTGNATLSEKDN
-540 NGTPEFSNGKWQAT
+540 KWYVKGEQ
-554 DSNGNVQQLTAN
+554 GQPVRLTSE
-566 QAGTI
+566 QAG
-571 SAFEKEAVIAKEI
+571 SVNRFEEEAKWAERI
-584 DSIRKSLTEEEY
+584 DKVRKSLSEEEY
-596 NSLVT
+596 NALT
-601 QQQEVGVSEK
+601 NQQQKLGLLKEEEAILQSENI
-611 KLAILKEQ
+611 ILKEQ
-619 QAISKKE
+619 AENLFTSNGAVFDGRKKE
-626 SNTLFAFQQGDAY
+626 ELSSTSISYL
-639 QNYQNAKN
+639 NYQSSIGTANEAAAAEDALATANKRVDKARELASLSKEEFETKNSTVKTLLREAGYAKDTSLSQKEILKREEERLNVLNQVVKKRKEEIVNQENQKN
-647 TPGANVELEGDNFLK
+647 TSNQLDTSL
-662 IQKERLKAANRLK
+662 
-675 KEGNKLTEQE
+675 
-685 IQKLKIQAGY
+685 
-695 NKDSKATAE
+695 S
-704 VIYNRNK
+704 NK
-711 ERYDLAKKIVEQD
+711 EVDQTKVE
-724 RQEVEWKEQ
+724 K
-733 QANTENRLNQNI
+733 L
-745 KNKKEDQAKTQ
+745 
-756 NIQGMIGAASSLAM
+756 QGAIGAASSIAM
-770 VLGSVN
+770 TLGSVN
-776 SIYDTILNKDL
+776 SILDTIFNKDI
-787 SGPEKALQI
+787 SGGEKILQI
-796 ATQIGMVLP
+796 FTQLAFTLP
-805 MLISAYSSLNAVT
+805 MLQRAYESLNAIQAISIGQTGIGTAAQEALNTAILKYIPSAKGATVAQTALNAAMNANIIVAVVTAILALVSAYSIYKRSISEARQAKIEANNNIIEGNKALKD
-818 LAGEKLTFKSLAAK
+818 EKDAIAENAK
-832 AKDILLTKGQT
+832 AY
-843 AATTEATSSTIAWNA
+843 
-858 VLEINPLI
+858 
-866 LLATAIIGVVSAI
+866 
-879 SIFNKSQQQA
+879 
-889 REETK
+889 
-894 ANNEAAIELADTKK
+894 NEAYNKYKETGEGKSELVTA
-908 EELETINE
+908 
-916 LAKSYE
+916 SQ
-922 EVYKTYEKTGKGVD
+922 
-936 SLKEKSYELIDSF
+936 ELIDKL
-949 GEQGRYLLGLVD
+949 GDEGTALLSVID
-961 NYSLFNK
+961 NYSLFNEKLK
-968 EVKKLQQQQLEKS
+968 EVLSTRLKVQNTDATSLITSYEAAARNVSLQNKENASEDDAGFWGPLGQELVGAVSTLGFTVVEDLASLVTGEAYHAASAVGEHTYGMTFSSKEESDAVSIIEDTLSDYGSAIQTNLDKWTGYTSDFVMNFEDLNAEESIIAMQQLEKALNQLEEEGKETTQTYAS
-981 LPSLKTGVA
+981 LSAQYQQLDEATLEYREQLATLAEYYSAGVFAANTGVSDDVMNSR
-990 AAGQNALI
+990 QDYEEYKNKVINA
-998 DIQNESD
+998 
-1005 YDKDIELGTVKVNFS
+1005 
-1020 ELKDIESI
+1020 
-1028 LEKYYALQEQISI
+1028 
-1041 YQERGETDSDAY
+1041 
-1053 REAVGMFAKIGDRIS
+1053 
-1068 EYTDQLEALVSTQ
+1068 
-1081 SQLIIGAMPDSKDY
+1081 
-1095 SSYKENRQEA
+1095 YKENEYVRKAAEA
-1105 IQKIKNSKDTDTQ
+1105 SGDAEAYYEDRFKSDVYAYGSSDIQSQYEAEQVRESQRFSMGEAVKASYGVEEFGWNEAQKQNKDFKKLIEKRKNTNKDIVASLEDTDLMSYVDWSVFTQ
-1118 QAIKNYIEANEGA
+1118 EDW
-1131 TKEQAAEEIY
+1131 EEIY
-1141 RENLSVS
+1141 NAKDADKAAEYIIDSSMDAIKKSFEKDIDNVVS
-1148 GSTINQEYEDR
+1148 GGKDAMNQALSGDLTADNISEE
-1159 YQKSTS
+1159 
-1165 LAKNFKK
+1165 FK
-1172 EIATT
+1172 
-1177 FGTEKFADIQ
+1177 
-1187 GFGETGYSKSQLSNL
+1187 
-1202 TFVDNEGVKHSVFN
+1202 
-1216 ENGKLNPLL
+1216 
-1225 DVGLSELDM
+1225 
-1234 TEKDWSNR
+1234 
-1242 GYSRTEEGFYKNNQT
+1242 
-1257 GEIINPAAV
+1257 
-1266 GSGYMTLPMQYQSE
+1266 QYQ
-1280 DFKKIWSDILGGEPG
+1280 D
-1295 ETPSLETSLL
+1295 
-1305 ENFYAKATENIAS
+1305 
-1318 LGEKAYGGKNRDKY
+1318 
-1332 FEQLSEK
+1332 QLK
-1339 LSESGLGMLASDN
+1339 
-1352 MDIFSQDF
+1352 
-1360 WTQHQDDTVDE
+1360 
-1371 LAAAMEEMMKN
+1371 
-1382 NIRQIQ
+1382 
-1388 ENFAETASQLA
+1388 TAS
-1399 DNASALA
+1399 
-1406 SDVLSG
+1406 
-1412 NVTTENIA
+1412 
-1420 SDENYQGILG
+1420 
-1430 NAETLKQLYPELID
+1430 KLYPELENEI
-1444 DVNIIT
+1444 NIIN
-1450 NTQLTGTHEWLVALE
+1450 NTALIGTQEWYDALD
-1465 EVQDKMD
+1465 EVQDKM
-1472 EIKLNELQKDL
+1472 ENIQIAQSNNIATKELNEIFEKYENEDFSVNIDANTQEFTEKMNALLDEQYDVSVKIRAEGHEDF
-1483 ATSLSEI
+1483 TSLTGQ
-1490 KVDLNSDEFYDK
+1490 LNNIDE
-1502 MDAILDKDYSV
+1502 A
-1513 IVEIKSQ
+1513 VE
-1520 MDDEFE
+1520 
-1526 TASNT
+1526 
-1531 LSKITEQASKIGEK
+1531 KIGEK
-1545 FIVAQKDI
+1545 YIVAADDVAV
-1553 KELGE
+1553 LGQAI
-1558 TFPGI
+1558 PGV
-1563 LDNVTYL
+1563 LQQMKYMS
-1570 KDGTIKLNKEATKSA
+1570 DGTIKLNKEAVQSSIDAARQSIKTKV
-1585 METAKAEAAATI
+1585 EEAATKLETEAKYHSAQATLYG
-1597 DSAIADIQ
+1597 SMAEIAQQAANSEINIEDAKNKLISKASKIQ
-1605 ANQLKLKQ
+1605 ANNDKMLKETEIANQ
-1613 KREYYA
+1613 KKLADSSQENGGILA
-1619 AMLTIATKAA
+1619 SNWA
-1629 EGEKV
+1629 E
-1634 TEQDKADFEKIIADY
+1634 AY
-1649 QSELNKEVTDTQIKN
+1649 QS
-1664 ALAVVSGEADAN
+1664 
-1676 ETDFE
+1676 
-1681 NYKNLANEKIRVSES
+1681 
-1696 MSRTIAQNWKAALA
+1696 AALNSA
-1710 GEPENVS
+1710 EFA
-1717 NGAVVSGSYSSKQA
+1717 AVAQA
-1731 TTSQEGQKAATEE
+1731 NNKAAT
-1744 LTESLDSPEQA
+1744 SDGKIEQ
-1755 KQLADQLAQNIKA
+1755 K
-1768 IDQAIASG
+1768 
-1776 NADIVSLM
+1776 DIVPHY
-1784 AQKAGGEYGFDN
+1784 KG
-1796 AAKGKGYTPDKSD
+1796 AKGKTTATSEIPGLQKATKEDLADLAQEYKNKAESEMEAANIAYSEAMGLRAQLNASNVAADNVKKGKGTQGDK
-1809 DDSNDLDKLTD
+1809 DSGNDLEKLTD

-1842 NTLVE
+1842 NTLIE
-1847 HVYGLTKLEG
+1847 HTYGLTKLEG

-1885 QGNKL
+1885 QGSKL
-1890 VSYGAKF
+1890 TSYGAEF
-1897 NEDGTLANHEQVWE
+1897 NEDGTLANHKQVWQ
-1911 SLKAKVNKAAAAGKE
+1911 SLKSKVNKAAAAGKE

-1933 QDFEDYEDAYSKYN
+1933 QDFEDYQDAYSKYN

-1967 VENNVKAIEVEIQV
+1967 VENNVKAIETEIQV
-1981 KVDAGDTIRSLQE
+1981 KVDAGDAIRSLQE
-1994 FRESMASEEDFV
+1994 FRESMTFEDDFA
-2006 TKAKTSITTGMSYD
+2006 TKAKTSIATGMSYNN
-2020 SSGEMDAYLAQA
+2020 SGEMNDFLAQA

-2038 YNKIIKGGTDKTYGT
+2038 YDKIIKGGKDKTYGA
-2053 DSEAAMKAYKDY
+2053 DSEAAMKAYKEY

-2081 NYWSNMS
+2081 SYWNNMS

-2122 HSSNKTEQAALS
+2122 HSSNKTEQAKLS

-2161 YQNKIDAQNKAKEKA
+2161 YQAKIDAQNKAKEKA

-2183 KTKKDKKDAQAA
+2183 KTKKDKKDAKAA
-2195 IDAAKTNIENYEKL
+2195 IDAAETNIKNYEKL

-2375 SNDIDKAQSELNQAQ
+2375 SNDVKKAQSELNQARQ
-2390 SDYYKVAKD
+2390 EQYKITKD
-2399 GYIASYEKSVSLL
+2399 ESMSNLEKQASLTKQMVNDL
-2412 KSLENDMK
+2412 KQELTS
-2420 QKALSEGLEN
+2420 AGVEN
-2430 VDSLTQEE
+2430 VDIMSIEE
-2438 IQTWMQEHVGD
+2438 IIKASEEHIGE
-2449 YYAKWKVEYD
+2449 YYTKWKKEYD
-2459 AAYDDYQQVQADYAE
+2459 AIIEDGLQVVSDYAE
-2474 AAYNTAAY
+2474 AAYNAASY

-2487 DKVWNKL
+2487 NKVWNEL
-2494 SEDEKKRWIKDS
+2494 SENEKDRWIKDS

-2518 SGINKNSQ
+2518 NGINKNSQ
-2526 DMETIVKQVWEKCTK
+2526 NMETVVKQVWGKCTT

-2546 KDGFEVLRKEAEV
+2546 KNGFEALREKAEI
-2559 EIPKVNDIIKTN
+2559 EIPKLNDIIKTN

-2582 DKVDEKYKAYEK
+2582 NKVDEEYKAYEK
-2594 EINNSEKIEALQ
+2594 EINDSEKITKLQ
-2606 KSLSEVK
+2606 ESLSKVK
-2613 SPIDDLYTSLDRD
+2613 NPIDDLYISLDKD

-2633 QTTINKLK
+2633 QTAIDKLK

-2665 ASEYKAAVSAGQA
+2665 ASEYKAAVSVGQA

-2730 TILEIVKNKDKPDLA
+2730 TILEIIKNKDKPDLA

-2759 IIKKYFTGYDTGG
+2759 IVKKYFTGYDTGG

-2779 TDGKLALLH
+2779 TNGKLALLH

-2801 MLEIVKSVRTLQ
+2801 MLEIIKSVRTLQ

-2874 NAKEIERALNSLENM
+2874 NAKEIERAFDSLENM